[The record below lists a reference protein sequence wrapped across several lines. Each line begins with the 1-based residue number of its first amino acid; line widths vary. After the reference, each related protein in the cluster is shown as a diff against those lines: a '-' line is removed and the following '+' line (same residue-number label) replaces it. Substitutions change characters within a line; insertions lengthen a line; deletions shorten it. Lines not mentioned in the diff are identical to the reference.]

1 MNSSAQNIKPM
12 FSGVKQSLPKLIYSF
27 ALLFL
32 LFLTSMPAQAQEQR
46 FPKPEFESGYEQP
59 DPETPEPRNLALSYL
74 DVGVLFLVLSLATWF
89 ALRKRSRRGI
99 FWLSV
104 FSLVYFGFY
113 REGCICAVGSVQ
125 NVALSIADPNY
136 AISITALAFF
146 LLPLIFTLFFGRTF
160 CAAACP
166 LGVIQDLVIIKP
178 ISISYRT
185 RKLLG
190 LIPYLYLSLA
200 VLFAVTG
207 TDFII
212 CRYDPFVGI
221 FRMDAEFHMI
231 VLGISFLLMGMFVGR
246 PYCRFLCPYG
256 VLLGWMSR
264 FSWKH
269 LSITPSNCI
278 QCRLCTN
285 SCPFDAIEHP
295 TKEKSTADPISN
307 RIRFITYAVLIPI
320 WIMIGGFALSK
331 AHVYLSRVNDNV
343 ALAELMISHPELKND
358 PDNIDIQTFLAS
370 GKSFDTLV
378 EEAGVIQEK
387 FRIGGW
393 FAGGFLGL
401 AIGLTLLSQVIFRKR
416 KDFEPHKGDCFS
428 CGRCMDFCPV
438 EPDKK

>member
-1 MNSSAQNIKPM
+1 
-12 FSGVKQSLPKLIYSF
+12 
-27 ALLFL
+27 
-32 LFLTSMPAQAQEQR
+32 
-46 FPKPEFESGYEQP
+46 
-59 DPETPEPRNLALSYL
+59 
-74 DVGVLFLVLSLATWF
+74 
-89 ALRKRSRRGI
+89 
-99 FWLSV
+99 
-104 FSLVYFGFY
+104 
-113 REGCICAVGSVQ
+113 
-125 NVALSIADPNY
+125 
-136 AISITALAFF
+136 
-146 LLPLIFTLFFGRTF
+146 
-160 CAAACP
+160 
-166 LGVIQDLVIIKP
+166 
-178 ISISYRT
+178 
-185 RKLLG
+185 

-200 VLFAVTG
+200 VLYAVTG

-212 CRYDPFVGI
+212 CRFDPFVGI

-295 TKEKSTADPISN
+295 GTEKTPGDPTLN
-307 RIRFITYAVLIPI
+307 RIRFFAYAVLIPI
-320 WIMIGGFALSK
+320 WILIGGYAGSK
-331 AHVYLSRVNDNV
+331 AHVYLSRVNDDV
-343 ALAELMISHPELKND
+343 ALAELILSQPELKED

-370 GKSFDTLV
+370 GKSFETLL
-378 EEAGVIQEK
+378 EEASIVQEQ

-393 FAGGFLGL
+393 LAGGFMGL
-401 AIGLTLLSQVIFRKR
+401 ALGLTLLSQVIFRKR

-438 EPDKK
+438 EPEK